1 VVVEGRWEEAECV
14 VVGCRRREEEEGR
27 KREKKTY
34 TSLASAELGPRTKNN
49 NNNNNN
55 AVTPSRTVHRTL
67 MDFGWGRYRWD
78 DGVVLGR
85 GPSALEGQ
93 KRGQAVRCG
102 RRLLLGSGRL

>member
-1 VVVEGRWEEAECV
+1 M
-14 VVGCRRREEEEGR
+14 GCRRREEEEGR

-34 TSLASAELGPRTKNN
+34 TSLASAELGPRTKN

>member
-1 VVVEGRWEEAECV
+1 VVVEGRWEEAEWD
-14 VVGCRRREEEEGR
+14 VGGGKKRKEGR
-27 KREKKTY
+27 GRKKTY
-34 TSLASAELGPRTKNN
+34 TSLASAELGPRTKKN

>member
-1 VVVEGRWEEAECV
+1 MVVEGRWEEAECV

-34 TSLASAELGPRTKNN
+34 TSLASAELGPRTKN